1 METLSN
7 DTLIFS
13 YLRAK
18 ELQLDDNF
26 LDLLLEEINKRKL
39 EIDQICTATPQQ

>member
-1 METLSN
+1 MEILSN

-13 YLRAK
+13 YIRAK

-26 LDLLLEEINKRKL
+26 LDLLLDEINKRKL
-39 EIDQICTATPQQ
+39 EIDQSQIANLQQ